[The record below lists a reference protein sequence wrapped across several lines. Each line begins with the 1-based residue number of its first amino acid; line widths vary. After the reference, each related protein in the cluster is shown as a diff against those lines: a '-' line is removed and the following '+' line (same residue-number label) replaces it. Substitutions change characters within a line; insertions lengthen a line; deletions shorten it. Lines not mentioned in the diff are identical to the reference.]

1 MPIRRRSA
9 SSTTLRASGPHSSD
23 TCALSLKWV
32 FMLMLDLGGHRNF
45 IQRHHF
51 NDDEIAAELGLQEL
65 VDADD
70 FSPALALRR
79 LKRER
84 LVFHL
89 AFPVVGYPDRLQANV
104 QALGQLIGLDA
115 IEQRILAFCVLL
127 HTDPCLNDASDQL
140 GALGFNRTMR
150 VLSTLLDI
158 PQQDVAPYLANE
170 GRLARAGLIEVNARS
185 CTVSTLSSR
194 LVIESSDFLQQL
206 RFSHG
211 QPIELFKYAFRLSPL
226 GHLSEKDY
234 HHLGRSLEI
243 ATIYL
248 KKAFAEG
255 RRGVNILLYGPPGTG
270 KTQLSRL
277 LARLLGAS
285 LYEIACN
292 DSDGDPVSAHQRL
305 CALRSAMSAL
315 QTQKALLLLDE
326 IEDIFDASPL
336 PFSSKSKTQ
345 KGWINR
351 MLEENSMPCFWL
363 SNDIE
368 CLDNAYIRR
377 FDVVIE
383 LPNPPKSQREQIVR
397 ECSGDRLGE
406 ALVEKLIEHQEMTPA
421 VIARAARIARSLHP
435 REGKRL
441 DATVECLVDATLKAQ
456 GFEQLGRQKAQQ
468 LPSFYSP
475 SLINADIPLDGL
487 IDGLR
492 KHPEARLCFYGPPGT
507 GKTAFGHW
515 LARELKKPLMVQ
527 RVSDLVSPYVGT
539 TEQNLARAFEK
550 ASEEQAVLLL
560 DEVDS
565 FLQDRK
571 KATQSWEVTAVNEM
585 LTQMESYRGLF
596 IASTNLMRDLDAASL
611 RRFDLKIHFGFL
623 KPLQI
628 QTLFYAHLQTLKLKD
643 PAKTSGLRL
652 SREANLTPGDF
663 ALVARRARFKPFA
676 SAEELAQALL
686 AESRLKMPV
695 QRPIGFVH

>member
-1 MPIRRRSA
+1 MSIRRRSA
-9 SSTTLRASGPHSSD
+9 SSTALRASGPHSPD
-23 TCALSLKWV
+23 TCALSLKLV
-32 FMLMLDLGGHRNF
+32 FMLMLDLGGHRVF

-51 NDDEIAAELGLQEL
+51 NDDEVAAELGLQEL

-70 FSPALALRR
+70 FSPAMALRR
-79 LKRER
+79 LKSER
-84 LVFHL
+84 LAFDL
-89 AFPVVGYPDRLQANV
+89 AFPAPGYPDRLQANV
-104 QALGQLIGLDA
+104 EALGQLIGLNA
-115 IEQRILAFCVLL
+115 VEQRILGFCVLL

-140 GALGFNRTMR
+140 GVLGFNRMLR
-150 VLSTLLDI
+150 VLSTLLDT
-158 PQQDVAPYLANE
+158 PQEDLLPYLANE
-170 GRLARAGLIEVNARS
+170 GRLVRAGLLEINTRS

-194 LVIESSDFLQQL
+194 LVIENSDFLQQL
-206 RFSHG
+206 RFSRG
-211 QPIELFKYAFRLSPL
+211 QPIELFKHAFRLSPP

-234 HHLGRSLEI
+234 HHLGQSLEI
-243 ATIYL
+243 ATTYL
-248 KKAFAEG
+248 KKALAEG
-255 RRGVNILLYGPPGTG
+255 SSGVNILLYGPPGTG

-277 LARLLGAS
+277 IAHMLGAS
-285 LYEIACN
+285 LYEIACT

-315 QTQKALLLLDE
+315 QSQKTLLLLDE
-326 IEDIFDASPL
+326 IEDIFDSSPL
-336 PFSSKSKTQ
+336 PFSGKSKTQ

-351 MLEENSMPCFWL
+351 MLEENSLPCFWL
-363 SNDIE
+363 SNDID

-377 FDVVIE
+377 FDLVIE

-397 ECSGDRLGE
+397 ECSGNRLGE
-406 ALVEKLIEHQEMTPA
+406 ELVEKLVEHEEMTPA
-421 VIARAARIARSLHP
+421 VIARAARIARTLHS
-435 REGKRL
+435 RAGKRL

-456 GFEQLGRQKAQQ
+456 GFEQLGRNQAQQ
-468 LPSFYSP
+468 LPVFYSP
-475 SLINADIPLDGL
+475 NLINADIPLDGL

-515 LARELKKPLMVQ
+515 LAQELDKPLMVK

-596 IASTNLMRDLDAASL
+596 IASTNLMRDLDEASL
-611 RRFDLKIHFGFL
+611 RRFDLKIHFGYL
-623 KPLQI
+623 TRLQI
-628 QTLFYAHLQTLKLKD
+628 QKLFNAHLQALKLKD
-643 PAKTSGLRL
+643 PANTSGLRL
-652 SREANLTPGDF
+652 SGEVNLTPGDF

-676 SAEELAQALL
+676 NAQELADALL
-686 AESRLKMPV
+686 VESHLKIPV
-695 QRPIGFVH
+695 PRPIGFVH

>member
-1 MPIRRRSA
+1 MA
-9 SSTTLRASGPHSSD
+9 LRASGPHSSD
-23 TCALSLKWV
+23 TCALSLKLV

-65 VDADD
+65 VDAED
-70 FSPALALRR
+70 FSPAMALRR

-84 LVFHL
+84 LAFDL
-89 AFPVVGYPDRLQANV
+89 AFPAPDYPDRLQANV

-115 IEQRILAFCVLL
+115 IEQRILGFCVLL

-140 GALGFNRTMR
+140 GALGFNRTIR
-150 VLSTLLDI
+150 VLSTLLDT
-158 PQQDVAPYLANE
+158 PQEDLLPYLVNE
-170 GRLARAGLIEVNARS
+170 GRLVRAGLLEINARS
-185 CTVSTLSSR
+185 CTMSTLSSR

-206 RFSHG
+206 RFSRG
-211 QPIELFKYAFRLSPL
+211 QPIELFKHAFRLSPP
-226 GHLSEKDY
+226 GHLNEKDY
-234 HHLGRSLEI
+234 RHLGRSLEI
-243 ATIYL
+243 ATTYL
-248 KKAFAEG
+248 KKALAEE
-255 RRGVNILLYGPPGTG
+255 RSGVNILLYGPPGTG

-277 LARLLGAS
+277 LARLLGTS
-285 LYEIACN
+285 LYEIACT

-315 QTQKALLLLDE
+315 QSQKALLLLDE
-326 IEDIFDASPL
+326 IEDIFDTSPL
-336 PFSSKSKTQ
+336 PFSGKSKTQ

-351 MLEENSMPCFWL
+351 MLEENSLPCFWL

-406 ALVEKLIEHQEMTPA
+406 ALVEKLVEHEEMTPA

-435 REGKRL
+435 RAGKRL

-456 GFEQLGRQKAQQ
+456 GFEQLGRNQAQQ

-515 LARELKKPLMVQ
+515 LAQELEKPLMVK

-550 ASEEQAVLLL
+550 AGEEQAVLLL

-585 LTQMESYRGLF
+585 LTQMENYRGLF
-596 IASTNLMRDLDAASL
+596 IASTNLMRDLDEASL

-628 QTLFYAHLQTLKLKD
+628 QALFNAHLQTLKLKD
-643 PAKTSGLRL
+643 LAKTSGLRL
-652 SREANLTPGDF
+652 LGEASLTPGDF
-663 ALVARRARFKPFA
+663 ALVARRARFKPFTN
-676 SAEELAQALL
+676 AEELAQALL
-686 AESRLKMPV
+686 AESRLKTPV
-695 QRPIGFVH
+695 QRPIGFMH